1 MAANLEII
9 NGEASFFAA
18 RTPAWHGLG
27 TVVPENITAEEA
39 IELANLD
46 VKPYTI
52 PLVANVGGLEVEV
65 EDKNRIVRDDPQ
77 TGLPTPLGVI
87 GKQCVPIPI
96 EEPMSMAEAIAEVSG
111 AVWHTAGVIDGGRR
125 VFATLETPNHVSL
138 SNGDRI
144 TDYIMVAMANDG
156 TMAMTV
162 KPTPV
167 RVVCQNTLNIAL
179 KDTAGIYRIKHFA
192 NYSRKMDE
200 AVMALKQVDTF
211 VQQMRDTAERL
222 ISRKMMWV
230 EVQDFFRTFAN
241 SQDEDN
247 AKFERLVEYYNS
259 ETQSNSIGTAW
270 GVFNT
275 IVEVADFAKPATEKT
290 AIRQL
295 FGTNDVKQRALAMLS

>member
-1 MAANLEII
+1 
-9 NGEASFFAA
+9 
-18 RTPAWHGLG
+18 
-27 TVVPENITAEEA
+27 
-39 IELANLD
+39 
-46 VKPYTI
+46 
-52 PLVANVGGLEVEV
+52 
-65 EDKNRIVRDDPQ
+65 
-77 TGLPTPLGVI
+77 
-87 GKQCVPIPI
+87 
-96 EEPMSMAEAIAEVSG
+96 
-111 AVWHTAGVIDGGRR
+111 
-125 VFATLETPNHVSL
+125 
-138 SNGDRI
+138 
-144 TDYIMVAMANDG
+144 MANDG

-211 VQQMRDTAERL
+211 VGQMRDTAERL
-222 ISRKMMWV
+222 LSRKMMWA
-230 EVQDFFRTFAN
+230 EVQDFFRTFTN

-259 ETQSNSIGTAW
+259 ETQSNAIGTAW